1 MLEDVLGLLDR
12 RTDGDRDAEK
22 RRRNGAEDRMQQDL
36 EDRQQRQGDEEVPVG
51 AILSFV
57 LLRSMSLEK
66 WRITGNE
73 PGTLCP

>member
-1 MLEDVLGLLDR
+1 MLDDVLGLLRR

-22 RRRNGAEDRMQQDL
+22 RRWNGTEDGMQQDL

-51 AILSFV
+51 AILGFV
-57 LLRSMSLEK
+57 LLRPMSLEK